1 MRFVLESEDGR
12 KVNCSIIWSIARV
25 SPLLETGFDFGG
37 MLFGVFYCDCH
48 SASLFPVCC
57 HIRNFLGN
65 GDNQEG
71 YRFGITAGTGIL
83 SFVVIWKHLV
93 KYQNE
98 HLEITFPGRRRKLN
112 IENIIFDV
120 DGTLWDSTGE
130 VAKAW
135 NLAVKELGIECES
148 LPRIRLNESLESQMN
163 VIADHLFPSA
173 SAAEKERAL
182 ELCCMYE
189 HEVLEQCEE
198 NLLYPG
204 ERDDQELA
212 KTHKVCVVSNC
223 QSGYIAAVSEK
234 ESIGTVCVGYG
245 VLW

>member
-1 MRFVLESEDGR
+1 M
-12 KVNCSIIWSIARV
+12 
-25 SPLLETGFDFGG
+25 
-37 MLFGVFYCDCH
+37 
-48 SASLFPVCC
+48 
-57 HIRNFLGN
+57 
-65 GDNQEG
+65 
-71 YRFGITAGTGIL
+71 
-83 SFVVIWKHLV
+83 
-93 KYQNE
+93 
-98 HLEITFPGRRRKLN
+98 N

-135 NLAVKELGIECES
+135 NLAVKELGIECEEITS
-148 LPRIRLNESLESQMN
+148 DTLKREFGKPMN

-189 HEVLEQCEE
+189 HEVLERCEE

-204 ERDDQELA
+204 VKETIQELA

-223 QSGYIAAVSEK
+223 QSGYIELFLEKNQLEQYVLDTECYGDTKKSKGENIRLVIERNHLQKAASMWE
-234 ESIGTVCVGYG
+234 IRRGTVRRQKQQEFPFDSLQHMDLENVET
-245 VLW
+245 LTKKSEM